1 MIGAEPALAA
11 PAEVEMAS
19 TLARPPRQK
28 RVLLAGGGILA
39 LAILL
44 VLPFALPT
52 YTVELI
58 ILFFMNLILVTS
70 YRMITTTGDWGLAH
84 IVMMGVGGYAA
95 ALLAKGADL
104 PVWLTVPLAALITA
118 AVAGLISIPLLR
130 TRAFAYFITSF
141 ALGELIR
148 LLWIRLDIPFGGVR
162 GLINIPEG
170 ELFGHSLFE
179 TIPFYFF
186 ALAVTGLCVGAM
198 YRLDGSRLGHAW
210 KALHSDPALAAC
222 AGIDVTRYRRSAFM
236 AGSAF
241 AGVAGALL
249 AHRMGAID
257 PQNFDL
263 TTMLY
268 LIIWVVVGGTATFG
282 GPALG
287 LAVMTVVFELTRPL
301 LEWRPLIFGTVLIL
315 FLIFMP
321 GGLEALIQRLR
332 ERRLAG

>member
-1 MIGAEPALAA
+1 MGVEPVLAA
-11 PAEVEMAS
+11 PVEVA
-19 TLARPPRQK
+19 AAGRPANPRRMN
-28 RVLLAGGGILA
+28 RVIPAAGAIAA

-44 VLPFALPT
+44 FLPFALPT
-52 YTVELI
+52 YAVELV

-70 YRMITTTGDWGLAH
+70 YRLITTTGDWGLAH

-95 ALLAKGADL
+95 ALLARSTGL
-104 PVWLTVPLAALITA
+104 PVWLTVPLAAVVTA

-148 LLWIRLDIPFGGVR
+148 LLWIRLDVPFGGVR

-186 ALAVTGLCVGAM
+186 ALVVTGICVGAM
-198 YRLDGSRLGHAW
+198 YRLDTSRLGLAW
-210 KALHSDPALAAC
+210 KALHSDPALAGC

-257 PQNFDL
+257 PKNFDL

-301 LEWRPLIFGTVLIL
+301 LEWRPLIFGAVLIF
-315 FLIFMP
+315 FLIFLP

-332 ERRLAG
+332 RPRRPAS